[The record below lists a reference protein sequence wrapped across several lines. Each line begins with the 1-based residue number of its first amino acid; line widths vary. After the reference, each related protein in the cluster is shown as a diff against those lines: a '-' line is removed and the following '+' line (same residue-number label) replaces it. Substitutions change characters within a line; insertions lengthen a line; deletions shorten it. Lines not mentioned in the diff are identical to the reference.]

1 MLTVKKVYDSA
12 SGTLEI
18 PSEVLPENGLPFSHH
33 FTSTPGDN
41 LIELAGKICYDS
53 CQNPK
58 SRDSKSYHQHINEV
72 GHHSTH
78 GHLNITIELPINK
91 HTDELYEYLTCFTN
105 KPGFHI
111 VLTNKDA
118 YTQNLR
124 ITGNL
129 RAIREWFT
137 FNTEIPKESGKFDY
151 IGYCLQSWARLV
163 APEAI
168 KGAAGNSQLYKYAG
182 SLVTP
187 QDANEIWASFYIG
200 GISRNA
206 ITELIRHGYSTGISQ
221 RSTRFVNEGESE
233 YIWHPLLQKY
243 YKEWLNTCWVYDSV
257 QVIINYPT
265 CKNNPNTNLVG
276 SLEEIGKELYNK
288 TFEFLQ
294 QKLLDE
300 GLDKATARKQ
310 SFGAARCLLASCLN
324 TELIFS
330 ASLAQWQR
338 IILMR
343 SRDEADAEIRLMTN
357 KIFHILKEKWPSHFY
372 NLTSRPAKDGIGEH
386 IEQL

>member
-1 MLTVKKVYDSA
+1 MLIVKKIYDSA

-41 LIELAGKICYDS
+41 LIELCGKICYDS

-58 SRDSKSYHQHINEV
+58 SRASVDYHKHINEV
-72 GHHSTH
+72 GHWSTH
-78 GHLNITIELPINK
+78 GHLNITVEFSINK
-91 HTDELYEYLTCFTN
+91 NTDELFEYLTCFIN

-111 VLTNKDA
+111 VITNNDD

-124 ITGNL
+124 VTGNL

-168 KGAAGNSQLYKYAG
+168 KGATGSKTLYKYAG

-200 GISRNA
+200 GVSRGL
-206 ITELIRHGYSTGISQ
+206 THEQIRHSFQCGISQ
-221 RSTRFVNEGESE
+221 RSTRYVDESE
-233 YIWHPLLQKY
+233 SEWAWHPLLQEQQGALLQRSREESDTLGDIQ
-243 YKEWLNTCWVYDSV
+243 YKCQQAYRDTYELLVNT
-257 QVIINYPT
+257 
-265 CKNNPNTNLVG
+265 G
-276 SLEEIGKELYNK
+276 S
-288 TFEFLQ
+288 
-294 QKLLDE
+294 DR
-300 GLDKATARKQ
+300 KAAR
-310 SFGAARCLLASCLN
+310 GAARGILGNALS

-330 ASLAQWQR
+330 ASLAQWKR

-357 KIFHILKEKWPSHFY
+357 KIFHILQEKWPSHFY

>member
-1 MLTVKKVYDSA
+1 MLIVKKIYDSA

-58 SRDSKSYHQHINEV
+58 SRASVDYHKHINEV
-72 GHHSTH
+72 GHWSTH
-78 GHLNITIELPINK
+78 GHLNITVEFSINK
-91 HTDELYEYLTCFTN
+91 NTDELFEYLTCFIN

-111 VLTNKDA
+111 VITNNDD

-124 ITGNL
+124 VTGNL

-168 KGAAGNSQLYKYAG
+168 KGATGSKTLYKYAG

-187 QDANEIWASFYIG
+187 QDANEIWVSFYVG
-200 GISRNA
+200 GVSRSL
-206 ITELIRHGYSTGISQ
+206 THELCRHGYQTGISQ
-221 RSTRFVNEGESE
+221 RSTRYVDESE
-233 YIWHPLLQKY
+233 SEWAWHPLIGKY
-243 YKEWLNTCWVYDSV
+243 HPVSLRSDGSND
-257 QVIINYPT
+257 
-265 CKNNPNTNLVG
+265 LR
-276 SLEEIGKELYNK
+276 SLEHLQENCQSYYNTLVK
-288 TFEFLQ
+288 DLE
-294 QKLLDE
+294 QKLISE
-300 GLDKATARKQ
+300 GIDKATARKQ
-310 SFGAARCLLASCLN
+310 SRGAARGILGNALS

-330 ASLAQWQR
+330 ASLAQWKR

-357 KIFHILKEKWPSHFY
+357 KIFHILQEKWPSHFY

-386 IEQL
+386 IE